1 MPGYHLPY
9 FAAEVQDLYQAH
21 GLEVEI
27 VYPEPG
33 PENIKAVAAGRYDL
47 CLTSVAHFLRA
58 VTEEPGL
65 AARFVFMVARHTHM
79 AVLGAQSTSKGIELS
94 DLDGASY
101 LGDRSSPFAR
111 EYLHL
116 VERIGI
122 GQPSFIELP
131 YGEIKESLASGKG
144 DFTADYLDLLPDY
157 QAPARER
164 DGRVT
169 AIPFHTAGID
179 IYGSGLVAG
188 VSQLETRPQVIQA
201 AVAAIQAALEQA
213 RKDPLPGARALVERF
228 PDAGLQRTLDSWRA
242 SEELIFLDDGH
253 PAGTM
258 DPRKWHRTI
267 EHHAHVHET
276 THVPSETVYSALV

>member
-9 FAAEVQDLYQAH
+9 FAADVEGIYEAH
-21 GLEVEI
+21 GLDVEV

-58 VTEEPGL
+58 VTEEPNL
-65 AARFVFMVARHTHM
+65 EARFVLMVARHTHM
-79 AVLGAQSTSKGIELS
+79 AVLCAQDASKSSALG

-101 LGDRSSPFAR
+101 LGDRASPFTR

-116 VERIGI
+116 AERIGI
-122 GQPSFIELP
+122 KQPSLIEVP
-131 YGEIKESLASGKG
+131 YGDVKEALARGRG
-144 DFTADYLDLLPDY
+144 DVTADYLDLLPDY

-164 DGRVT
+164 DRQVK
-169 AIPFHTAGID
+169 ALPFHAAGID
-179 IYGSGLVAG
+179 VYGSGLVAG
-188 VSQLETRPQVIQA
+188 VSQLETRPQVVQA
-201 AVAAIQAALEQA
+201 TVAAIRAALEQA
-213 RKDPLPGARALVERF
+213 RRDPLPGARALVQRF

-242 SEELIFLDDGH
+242 SEELIFLDDGR

-258 DPRKWHRTI
+258 DPAKWYTTI
-267 EHHAHVHET
+267 EHHARVHGT
-276 THVPSETVYSALV
+276 ARVPSATVYSAIV